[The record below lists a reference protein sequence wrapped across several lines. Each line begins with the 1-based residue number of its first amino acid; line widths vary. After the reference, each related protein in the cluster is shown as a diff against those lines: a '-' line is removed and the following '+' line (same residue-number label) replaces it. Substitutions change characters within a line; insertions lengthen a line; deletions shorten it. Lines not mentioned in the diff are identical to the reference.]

1 MPCRSAQLWLRWG
14 IRILACAA
22 PSELSRKV
30 WVSGSTR
37 QLPRAIQH
45 AVRFV
50 AVPVVYLRDFM
61 KSGFRGLK
69 FHEISFQLKFQT
81 VTPHTPKPSLKPV
94 AETAVRVQDG
104 RCPRMLAT
112 QN

>member
-50 AVPVVYLRDFM
+50 AVPVTCPDAPFWPQ
-61 KSGFRGLK
+61 GLL
-69 FHEISFQLKFQT
+69 FSISVLDLWYWHAVLCLLDACAEQT
-81 VTPHTPKPSLKPV
+81 
-94 AETAVRVQDG
+94 RVLG
-104 RCPRMLAT
+104 AKLTRS
-112 QN
+112 